1 MHQLTLLTPFDDLP
15 LIILPD
21 TNLSTLGSL
30 TQMTDDRSRIGFCV
44 KYKSDELSVTSV
56 KFGCRNT
63 SVGGDI
69 GK

>member
-1 MHQLTLLTPFDDLP
+1 
-15 LIILPD
+15 
-21 TNLSTLGSL
+21 
-30 TQMTDDRSRIGFCV
+30 MTEDRSRIEFCV

>member
-30 TQMTDDRSRIGFCV
+30 TQMTDDRSRIEFCV
-44 KYKSDELSVTSV
+44 KSDELSVTSV